1 MRERY
6 QSKSLDHTWFSGRS
20 KLLRNLLPVP
30 LEGEK
35 LATLPVGTHGWATLG
50 RAMGLAAKTTVGT
63 SSGGDAAELTVLH
76 DWGADPVDARVTT
89 DALVG
94 WINHDD
100 LEVLEGS
107 ILVHPVRVEHTKVAA
122 ATSATLLGDTAQG
135 APGLQC
141 TDTSIARLSV
151 HLTLVDWT
159 LAATTTDAHT
169 VDAVSLLG
177 LVSKT
182 ASLVRAGR
190 LGGPVDSW
198 HLPELP
204 SAGAL
209 EEAQNIRLLAVPK
222 LTKVFVCSHFR
233 CSVPASTT
241 TSLHMWP

>member
-94 WINHDD
+94 WITQYE
-100 LEVLEGS
+100 LSTRRLPQRRAQRS
-107 ILVHPVRVEHTKVAA
+107 
-122 ATSATLLGDTAQG
+122 SATLRRE
-135 APGLQC
+135 
-141 TDTSIARLSV
+141 RL
-151 HLTLVDWT
+151 
-159 LAATTTDAHT
+159 AF
-169 VDAVSLLG
+169 
-177 LVSKT
+177 
-182 ASLVRAGR
+182 
-190 LGGPVDSW
+190 
-198 HLPELP
+198 
-204 SAGAL
+204 SA
-209 EEAQNIRLLAVPK
+209 
-222 LTKVFVCSHFR
+222 
-233 CSVPASTT
+233 
-241 TSLHMWP
+241 